1 MQVKWNRN
9 LCCFPR
15 MENKLLRKIRWIE
28 KKKHTN
34 IYLHNRMSRM
44 ITIKGPK
51 SLEEIAYIFQMA
63 TATVT
68 EDTDVMSNIIQNIFL
83 IWWTKQVQTQNDW
96 TIAPFDVR
104 SLAPCLSCT
113 RADNCAQIFN
123 EYPYALNEAINALLK
138 LNIYLFIDYLQHL
151 PQSNVNNNF

>member
-1 MQVKWNRN
+1 MQVKWNKN

-28 KKKHTN
+28 KKNTN

-44 ITIKGPK
+44 IQSKGRNHWK
-51 SLEEIAYIFQMA
+51 KFHIFQMA